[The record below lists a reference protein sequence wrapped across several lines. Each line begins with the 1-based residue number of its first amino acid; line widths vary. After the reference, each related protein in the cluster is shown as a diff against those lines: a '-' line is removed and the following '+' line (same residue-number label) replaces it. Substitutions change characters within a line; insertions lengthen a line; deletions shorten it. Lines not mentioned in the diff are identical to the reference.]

1 MQLPKEP
8 DYARCNWQSYPVR
21 ILKDAPIYRDK
32 LMQYLLSKGVATRP
46 GIMNAHTEKVYS
58 NLKFKLPESE
68 KARRDV
74 ILLPVYLDLDEAE
87 IKKIASIMLDI
98 DSGR

>member
-8 DYARCNWQSYPVR
+8 DYARCNWQSYPVKV
-21 ILKDAPIYRDK
+21 LKDSPISRDE
-32 LMQYLLSKGVATRP
+32 LMQYLLNNGIATRP

-68 KARRDV
+68 KNSNEV
-74 ILLPVYLDLDEAE
+74 ILFPIYIGLDEKIIKRIADIISE
-87 IKKIASIMLDI
+87 I
-98 DSGR
+98 

>member
-1 MQLPKEP
+1 MVSVIIPT
-8 DYARCNWQSYPVR
+8 YAHCNWQSYPVR
-21 ILKDAPIYRDK
+21 VLKNSPVSRNK
-32 LMQYLLSKGVATRP
+32 LMQYLLNNGIATRP

-74 ILLPVYLDLDEAE
+74 IIFPVYQSLQENDIKRIAE
-87 IKKIASIMLDI
+87 LIKKKERLN
-98 DSGR
+98 